1 MPLPLPPLMTMMILV
16 CGVPCGTGMAAFCF
30 FSWRANTPS
39 ADPESAAA
47 AAAAHP
53 KPTLLLGSLPPS
65 ITRTAITDL
74 LCTATAST
82 TAAIAATNTTTS
94 APAPLKIDAVR
105 IIPAPPPSGP
115 AMPSSAIRKAASAL
129 VTLTADTPASD
140 IDAAVSALNGRY
152 MGYGFWLSIVR
163 HLSSAVAG
171 SAAAAIPSIGTPS
184 HPFGA
189 RAPRPSH
196 GRGGQQ
202 HHNSHH
208 SHHHHRG
215 GVAPP
220 SSFGQGGGGGRR
232 ERQQPPTPPSN
243 ALQIHVQA
251 PGDLKTLKLIHRT
264 IETLLTHGPE
274 FEALLMSQDSVR
286 HDPKF
291 AWLWDARSEAGVYYR
306 WKLWEILTGFSVDK
320 PFTPTV
326 ELFDT
331 ANSVWIPP
339 RRPLKYE
346 FASSLEDVVD
356 DYAFQSDEDDDGSD
370 LEHHHHHSHSHN
382 RHQHQQQQSQQQS
395 QSQHPHQQAGPLS
408 YLGVLERAKLLHLVA
423 RVPTTTSKVRRG
435 DVGRV
440 MAFAMEHAEGGR
452 GEEVVAVLVANV
464 LRPLAF
470 TRAAPAASLEA
481 DASSAKIVALWLI
494 SDVLSNSSLGVR
506 AAWRYRQLFENALR
520 ERRVFAHLGDI
531 YRESGWG
538 RMKAE
543 KFRRMVVEG
552 VLEGWE
558 VRLSGPVPS
567 VWLG

>member
-1 MPLPLPPLMTMMILV
+1 
-16 CGVPCGTGMAAFCF
+16 
-30 FSWRANTPS
+30 
-39 ADPESAAA
+39 
-47 AAAAHP
+47 
-53 KPTLLLGSLPPS
+53 
-65 ITRTAITDL
+65 
-74 LCTATAST
+74 
-82 TAAIAATNTTTS
+82 
-94 APAPLKIDAVR
+94 
-105 IIPAPPPSGP
+105 
-115 AMPSSAIRKAASAL
+115 MPSSAIRKAASAL

-171 SAAAAIPSIGTPS
+171 SAAAAIPTIGAPS
-184 HPFGA
+184 HPFDA

-196 GRGGQQ
+196 GRGGQ
-202 HHNSHH
+202 HH
-208 SHHHHRG
+208 SSNHHHHRG
-215 GVAPP
+215 GFAPP
-220 SSFGQGGGGGRR
+220 SSFGQGGGGGGGRR
-232 ERQQPPTPPSN
+232 ERHHQQQQQQQQPSN

-251 PGDLKTLKLIHRT
+251 PGDLKILKLIHRT
-264 IETLLTHGPE
+264 IEALLTHGPE

-286 HDPKF
+286 QDPKF

-306 WKLWEILTGFSVDK
+306 WKLWEILTGFSIDK
-320 PFTPTV
+320 PFTPIV

-346 FASSLEDVVD
+346 FANSLEDVVD
-356 DYAFQSDEDDDGSD
+356 DYSFQSDEDEDGSD
-370 LEHHHHHSHSHN
+370 QEHHHHNRPHGRNRSHH
-382 RHQHQQQQSQQQS
+382 RHQKH
-395 QSQHPHQQAGPLS
+395 QSQHQSHQDQNQHPHPSQQAGPSS

-440 MAFAMEHAEGGR
+440 MAFAMEHAEGGK
-452 GEEVVAVLVANV
+452 GEEVVTVLVANV

-470 TRAAPAASLEA
+470 TRVAPSASASLEA

-558 VRLSGPVPS
+558 VRRPAPFWRAELR
-567 VWLG
+567 

>member
-1 MPLPLPPLMTMMILV
+1 
-16 CGVPCGTGMAAFCF
+16 
-30 FSWRANTPS
+30 
-39 ADPESAAA
+39 
-47 AAAAHP
+47 
-53 KPTLLLGSLPPS
+53 
-65 ITRTAITDL
+65 
-74 LCTATAST
+74 
-82 TAAIAATNTTTS
+82 
-94 APAPLKIDAVR
+94 
-105 IIPAPPPSGP
+105 
-115 AMPSSAIRKAASAL
+115 MPSSAIRKAASAL

-171 SAAAAIPSIGTPS
+171 SAAAAIPTIGAPS

-196 GRGGQQ
+196 GRGGQ
-202 HHNSHH
+202 HH
-208 SHHHHRG
+208 SSSHRG
-215 GVAPP
+215 GFAPP
-220 SSFGQGGGGGRR
+220 SSFGQGGGGGGGRR
-232 ERQQPPTPPSN
+232 ERHQQQQQQQQQPSN

-251 PGDLKTLKLIHRT
+251 PGDLKILKLIHRT
-264 IETLLTHGPE
+264 IEALLTHGPE

-286 HDPKF
+286 QDPKF

-320 PFTPTV
+320 PFTPIV

-346 FASSLEDVVD
+346 FANSLEDVVD
-356 DYAFQSDEDDDGSD
+356 DYSFQSDEDDDGSD
-370 LEHHHHHSHSHN
+370 QEHHHHSHHHN
-382 RHQHQQQQSQQQS
+382 RHHGRNRSHHRHQKHQGQHQDQN
-395 QSQHPHQQAGPLS
+395 QHPHPSQQAGPSSS

-440 MAFAMEHAEGGR
+440 MAFAMEHAEGGK

-470 TRAAPAASLEA
+470 TSVAPSASASLEA

-558 VRLSGPVPS
+558 VRRPFCRVELC
-567 VWLG
+567 